1 MIVNKE
7 ISELILGLSKS
18 CNLISENGVIATV
31 TFHSI
36 EDRICKF
43 FFNNISTSKKISRYL
58 PTNNINDISFS
69 MINKK
74 PIIPTLKE
82 IEKNPSFTIC

>member
-1 MIVNKE
+1 MIVNNE

-43 FFNNISTSKKISRYL
+43 FLIIFLLVKKFQDIYL
-58 PTNNINDISFS
+58 L
-69 MINKK
+69 
-74 PIIPTLKE
+74 II
-82 IEKNPSFTIC
+82 

>member
-1 MIVNKE
+1 MIVNQE

-18 CNLISENGVIATV
+18 CNLISDNGVIAIV

-36 EDRICKF
+36 EDKICKF

-58 PTNNINDISFS
+58 PTNNINERFFQYD
-69 MINKK
+69 
-74 PIIPTLKE
+74 
-82 IEKNPSFTIC
+82 